1 MVHIMK
7 EYAFS
12 ERHMGTE
19 VTVSLIVTDKIQAE
33 IIANAIFKEISVFE
47 KRFSRF
53 LPDSELS
60 QLNKIGKE
68 IVSESF
74 LTVLNKSL
82 ELVRKT
88 NGAFNP
94 LVQVGSLGYNKNF
107 SDLAPEIS
115 ITKNPYNT
123 DIERIKI
130 NQNTH
135 EVILASHQQLDF
147 GGVLKGYLA
156 DKLTQQIKKDY
167 KACAGCIINIGGDI
181 ATFGYDEFHEPF
193 IFFIYNPITH
203 EEIPV
208 TLTDACLATS
218 GTYKRLWQT
227 NAGQKHHLVNN
238 LTQENSNTD
247 LISVS
252 IIHNEGAIAE
262 AYTKLFFN
270 RSQEEALEI
279 SQSDNIGYVLI
290 NNAGEITSNIL

>member
-1 MVHIMK
+1 MVHNMK

-12 ERHMGTE
+12 EYHMGTE
-19 VTVSLIVTDKIQAE
+19 VTVSLIIADKIQAK
-33 IIANAIFKEISVFE
+33 IIADTVFKEISVFE
-47 KRFSRF
+47 KIFSRF

-60 QLNKIGKE
+60 QLNKTGKE

-94 LVQVGSLGYNKNF
+94 LVQVASLGYNKNF

-227 NAGQKHHLVNN
+227 NIGQKHHLVNT
-238 LTQENSNTD
+238 LTQESSD
-247 LISVS
+247 SSFVSVS
-252 IIHNEGAIAE
+252 IIHNDGAVAE
-262 AYTKLFFN
+262 AYTKLFIN
-270 RSQEEALEI
+270 RNQEEAI
-279 SQSDNIGYVLI
+279 SISKPDNIGFILI
-290 NNAGEITSNIL
+290 NNTGEVISNVL